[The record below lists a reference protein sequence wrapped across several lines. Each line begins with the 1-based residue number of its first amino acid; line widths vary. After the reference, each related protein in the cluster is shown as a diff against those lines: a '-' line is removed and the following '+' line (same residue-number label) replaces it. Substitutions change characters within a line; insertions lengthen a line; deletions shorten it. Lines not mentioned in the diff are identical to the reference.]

1 ESDGWVDHDSYVS
14 SMNPYSKTIETIL
27 LLSIADFRGDMGS
40 VAKYT
45 FVMVDVET
53 NKIVAKK
60 TITITR

>member
-1 ESDGWVDHDSYVS
+1 
-14 SMNPYSKTIETIL
+14 MNPYSKTIETIL